1 MADVRVDKWL
11 WAVRL
16 YKHRTSA
23 TTAAKQGHV
32 KINGVVVKAS
42 KCVTIGDKVSAF
54 TPGGA
59 RVVEVVKCSG
69 VRGPAAVA
77 VTMYVDHTPPPDP
90 KEAFVAEV
98 VRARGGGR
106 PTKRDARMLRKLKHG
121 G

>member
-32 KINGVVVKAS
+32 KINGVVVKVS

-69 VRGPAAVA
+69 VRGPAGTSPARKRPRNTRNSA
-77 VTMYVDHTPPPDP
+77 ASAIAIANAASALSKTMHN
-90 KEAFVAEV
+90 
-98 VRARGGGR
+98 R
-106 PTKRDARMLRKLKHG
+106 
-121 G
+121 